1 MPGKRCFW
9 LGLDVGATKIVACV
23 VDSDYRCI
31 ARCKLRTR
39 DDKGGG
45 DPLDR
50 MEKAASE
57 ALEEAGISRKNLSGI
72 GVGLC
77 GMLDLDRG
85 ILLEAP
91 NLGWKK
97 IRVAETLR
105 RRFGVPTVIANDV
118 DAGTYGEYRLGSA
131 QKGRCVLGVFPGT
144 GIGGACVYMGRL
156 IRGRVGSAME
166 IGHMPVE
173 PDGLPCGCGKR
184 GCLETVA
191 SRLAIA
197 GQAAQ
202 AAYRGE
208 APCLLKLGGTDVAKI
223 RSGMLA
229 ESVRGGDR
237 IIEEIIRGAANWL
250 GYAIAGV
257 VHLLAPDVVL
267 LGGGLVEEFPDLY
280 LKETVEAVKERG
292 LEVFVRGIR
301 FCVAEL
307 GGDAVALGAAALA
320 AEGT

>member
-1 MPGKRCFW
+1 MPEKSFW
-9 LGLDVGATKIVACV
+9 LGLDVGATKILACV
-23 VDSDYRCI
+23 FDRQFRCVS
-31 ARCKLRTR
+31 RCKLRTR
-39 DDKGGG
+39 DEKGGG
-45 DPLDR
+45 DPLER
-50 MEKAASE
+50 MEKAADE
-57 ALEEAGISRKNLSGI
+57 ALEEAGISRKNLGGI

-77 GMLDLDRG
+77 GMLDLNRG
-85 ILLEAP
+85 VLLEAP

-97 IRVAETLR
+97 IPVAEGLS
-105 RRFGVPTVIANDV
+105 RRFKVPCVIANDV
-118 DAGTYGEYRLGSA
+118 DAGTYGEYRFGA
-131 QKGRCVLGVFPGT
+131 AKKGRCVLGVFPGT
-144 GIGGACVYMGRL
+144 GIGGACVYEGRL

-166 IGHMPVE
+166 IGHLPVD

-223 RSGMLA
+223 RSGLLA
-229 ESVRGGDR
+229 ESVKGGDR
-237 IIEEIIRGAANWL
+237 IVEEIIRRAAGWL

-257 VHLLAPDVVL
+257 VHLLAPDVIL

-280 LKETVEAVKERG
+280 LRETVKAVKARG
-292 LEVFVRGIR
+292 LDAFVRDIR

-320 AEGT
+320 AEEA